1 MGTKNRIFGHMPDG
15 TAVEEIALSG
25 GGLSCGVITYGGALR
40 TLTVPDRAGRP
51 VDVVLGLDTLEDYRA
66 QDKFLGA
73 LVGRYANRIGGSRFT
88 LEGRTYPLPAN
99 DGANHLH
106 GGPEGFDKK
115 VWTIRGQTDSSVTL
129 SLLSPDGEAATPG
142 S

>member
-15 TAVEEIALSG
+15 TAVEEVALSG

-106 GGPEGFDKK
+106 GGPEGFDRSGPSKSRP
-115 VWTIRGQTDSSVTL
+115 IPR
-129 SLLSPDGEAATPG
+129 
-142 S
+142 